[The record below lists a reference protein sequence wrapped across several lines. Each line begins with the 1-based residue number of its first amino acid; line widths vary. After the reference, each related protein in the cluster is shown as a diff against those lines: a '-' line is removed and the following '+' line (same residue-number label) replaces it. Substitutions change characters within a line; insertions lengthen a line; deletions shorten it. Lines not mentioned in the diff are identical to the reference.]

1 MANPDSQDMVLAGD
15 IGGTKTNLGL
25 FKRGK
30 RRPLLKI
37 METYRNKGVPS
48 LEHIVD
54 LFLKKHPGAVRG
66 ACLGIAGP
74 VHKGR
79 CRITNLPWEVSERKL
94 KNRFGWNRVKLIND
108 LTATALA
115 VPVLTKGELSALNE
129 EKAPKGKN
137 LGLIAPGTGLGMA
150 LLVWKDGQY
159 VPVPSEGG
167 HSDLAPN
174 NQVEM
179 ALWQYLHQRLGHVSV
194 ERVLSGPGLF
204 IVYCWLKF
212 TGQGEEPAWL
222 VERMEEEDPA
232 KVISEAALVEKVP
245 LCTKTL
251 DIFVS
256 VLGACAGNLALTG
269 LTSGGIYLGGGIPP
283 KILTK
288 LQEDTF
294 LRAFTYKGRFEGLLK
309 RIPVWVIVN
318 DKAALLGAA
327 QCAFQMIE
335 EP

>member
-37 METYRNKGVPS
+37 TETYRNKGVPS

-54 LFLKKHPGAVRG
+54 LFLKKHPGEVRG

-74 VHKGR
+74 VNKGR

-115 VPVLTKGELSALNE
+115 VPVLTQRELFALNE
-129 EKAPKGKN
+129 ETAPKGKN

-150 LLVWKDGQY
+150 LLVWKDGEY

-167 HSDLAPN
+167 HSDFAPN

-194 ERVLSGPGLF
+194 ERILSGPGLF

-212 TGQGEEPAWL
+212 TGQGEEPAW
-222 VERMEEEDPA
+222 VAERMEEEDPA
-232 KVISEAALVEKVP
+232 KVISEAALVGKVP

-251 DIFVS
+251 DVFVS

-269 LTSGGIYLGGGIPP
+269 LTSGGMYLGGGIPP
-283 KILTK
+283 KILNK
-288 LQEDTF
+288 LQEDIF
-294 LRAFTYKGRFEGLLK
+294 LRAFTNKGRFEKLLK
-309 RIPVWVIVN
+309 RIPVWVIRN

-327 QCAFQMIE
+327 RCAFHMIE